1 MHAPE
6 RCWPRIGIW
15 GDRSCPELARHVHC
29 RNCPVLGL
37 AADGMR
43 QRDIPAGYLD
53 DQTRAAAQPL
63 ARREPQQTAF
73 VFQLGG
79 DWLALDTACVTEI
92 APSLP
97 IHRVAHRAGLLAG
110 VVNVRGQLLLAVRL
124 AELLEATPAPAA
136 ASALAVRRT
145 VVIAHAGD
153 TWAFV
158 ADRVEGVRPFPVAQ
172 RLPAPA
178 TLSPALAAVTL
189 GTLPWAEGR
198 VMLLDSPP
206 LFGLLRRRVAV

>member
-1 MHAPE
+1 MNAPE

-37 AADGMR
+37 AANGMR
-43 QRDIPAGYLD
+43 QRDTPPGYLD
-53 DQTRAAAQPL
+53 AQAQAAAQPL
-63 ARREPQQTAF
+63 ALREPQQTAF
-73 VFQLGG
+73 VFQLGR
-79 DWLALDTACVTEI
+79 DWLALDTACVVEV

-124 AELLEATPAPAA
+124 AELLEATPAPEATTA
-136 ASALAVRRT
+136 QAVRRT
-145 VVIAHAGD
+145 VVISHAGD

-158 ADRVEGVRPFPVAQ
+158 ADQVEGVRPFAAAQ
-172 RLPAPA
+172 RTAAPV

-189 GTLPWAEGR
+189 GTLPWGEGR
-198 VMLLDSPP
+198 VVLLDSPP
-206 LFGLLRRRVAV
+206 LFELLRQRVAV